1 MPGASAG
8 HDVCYRMWR
17 RRLAGAAHRSEAMVM
32 PTPMVPVAR
41 RLTHVVA
48 LVEAEHA
55 FDAAD
60 HAGDAIALI
69 EAMRGAAGN
78 ALRLRGERHGEHCE
92 KRAANQQVLFHQ
104 ATSVSI

>member
-1 MPGASAG
+1 M
-8 HDVCYRMWR
+8 V
-17 RRLAGAAHRSEAMVM
+17 MVM
-32 PTPMVPVAR
+32 PTMVPVAR

-48 LVEAEHA
+48 LVNAEHT

-60 HAGDAIALI
+60 HAADRGAEYGADRSGDAIALI

-104 ATSVSI
+104 VTSV

>member
-1 MPGASAG
+1 M
-8 HDVCYRMWR
+8 V
-17 RRLAGAAHRSEAMVM
+17 MVM
-32 PTPMVPVAR
+32 PTMVPVVR

-55 FDAAD
+55 FDATDHAAD
-60 HAGDAIALI
+60 RGANHGADRAGDAIALI

-92 KRAANQQVLFHQ
+92 KRAANQQVHFHEV
-104 ATSVSI
+104 TSI